1 MNIRT
6 LTLVLIVMTAT
17 SCNQTPGA
25 DASKP
30 GAYAALFPLE
40 PAKGGSLQR
49 LTLPAVALVALKRA
63 DLGDV
68 RVFDSSGRTV
78 PLALVEGGAT
88 DDSRHQVSVP
98 VYPVV
103 GPANALGKS
112 GLSIRI
118 EDDGVAR
125 VVTVGS
131 SPPLDRR
138 AALPPAVLLDTHA
151 LQEHANTIVLDAEI
165 PASQPVTLTLLTSAN
180 LKDWKPLAEKTLF
193 RPTDGPK
200 LLGGAEIALPGVDL
214 HGRYVGIT
222 WSDPAGVKLRGASV
236 TTSAIARP
244 ARFAIATSAVP
255 LANAHELRF
264 DLPDMARLAA
274 VRLIESGP
282 DGVIPVKLYGRDQTN
297 DPWTLLSA
305 TTLRPGSGGNVL
317 DHSGPP
323 MASYRLEADRR
334 TAGFST
340 APKLELLLDPV
351 ELLVALSGTPPYRLA
366 VGLAAA
372 PASYLTLAEIG
383 PQAPPAELANLP
395 QAKLAGP
402 LDPPVIALEAG
413 AADGA
418 LEPRKLVLWAALLL
432 GTLILAFA
440 AIRLLRVAAVGA
452 TAKDN

>member
-6 LTLVLIVMTAT
+6 LTLALIVMMAT
-17 SCNQTPGA
+17 SCNQAPGA

-30 GAYAALFPLE
+30 EAYAALFPLE

-49 LTLPAVALVALKRA
+49 LTLPAAALVALKRA

-68 RVFDSSGRTV
+68 RVFDASGRTV
-78 PLALVEGGAT
+78 PLALVEGGSSG
-88 DDSRHQVSVP
+88 DSRHRVSVP

-112 GLSIRI
+112 GLLIRI
-118 EDDGVAR
+118 EDDGFAR

-131 SPPLDRR
+131 STPLDSR
-138 AALPPAVLLDTHA
+138 AASPPAVLLDTHA
-151 LQEHANTIVLDAEI
+151 LREPANTITLDAEI
-165 PASQPVTLTLLTSAN
+165 PSSQPVTLTLLKSAN
-180 LKDWKPLAEKTLF
+180 LRDWEPLAEKTLF
-193 RPTDGPK
+193 RPTVGSK
-200 LLGGAEIALPGVDL
+200 LLGGTEVLLPGVDL

-222 WSDPAGVKLRGASV
+222 WSNAAGVRLRAASI
-236 TTSAIARP
+236 TTSIIARP
-244 ARFAIATSAVP
+244 KRSVIATSAVP
-255 LANAHELRF
+255 LTNAHELRF

-274 VRLIESGP
+274 IRLIESGP
-282 DGVIPVKLYGRDQTN
+282 DGVIPVKLYGRNQTD

-305 TTLRPGSGGNVL
+305 TTLRAGSGGNVL
-317 DHSGPP
+317 DLSGPP

-366 VGLAAA
+366 AGQAAA

-383 PQAPPAELANLP
+383 PQASPLELAKLP
-395 QAKLAGP
+395 QAKIAEP
-402 LDPPVIALEAG
+402 QEPPVIALESG
-413 AADGA
+413 SADGA